1 MFEVLWEDD
10 LLTIITKKKKK
21 QRIPYS
27 YIVDVF
33 RIYL

>member
-10 LLTIITKKKKK
+10 LLTIITKKKK
-21 QRIPYS
+21 QQIPYS